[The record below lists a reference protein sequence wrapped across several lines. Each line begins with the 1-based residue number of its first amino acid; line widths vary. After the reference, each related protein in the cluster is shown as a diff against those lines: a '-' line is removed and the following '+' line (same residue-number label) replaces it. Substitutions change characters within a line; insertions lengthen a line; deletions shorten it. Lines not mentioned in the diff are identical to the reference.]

1 MKILLGFAVFKFLV
15 LIALVVLGLMGIR
28 TGLARYI
35 YVAADA
41 VDADRVIG
49 YLWNAS
55 WVAGWREQHSA
66 VPRHRPITRKRKRRA
81 RLWK

>member
-15 LIALVVLGLMGIR
+15 LIVLVVLGLMGIR
-28 TGLARYI
+28 TGLARYV

-41 VDADRVIG
+41 VDADRFIG

-55 WVAGWREQHSA
+55 WITGWREQHSA
-66 VPRHRPITRKRKRRA
+66 VPRHRPITRKKRGRV
-81 RLWK
+81 